1 MVFSSVDGYY
11 NAMVMQCRYSST
23 LSDRELIQSYVFN
36 KFEVMRYNSTV
47 GKYVGYSE
55 FGVHNAEVRNN
66 DSAIM
71 AKWRGEKDRYCKP
84 NAQVIINAILT
95 KKGE

>member
-66 DSAIM
+66 NPVEMSRVRAV
-71 AKWRGEKDRYCKP
+71 KDIYYKP
-84 NAQVIINAILT
+84 GVVNEMNYKLT